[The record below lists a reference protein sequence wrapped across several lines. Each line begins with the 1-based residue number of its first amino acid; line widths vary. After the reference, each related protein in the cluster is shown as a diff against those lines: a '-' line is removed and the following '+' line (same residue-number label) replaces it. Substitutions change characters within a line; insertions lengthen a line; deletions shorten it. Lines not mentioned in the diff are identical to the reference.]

1 MHEVGGAAGE
11 AGGHSVADDL
21 GAAGVE
27 EEGYGDAGEKHAEG
41 GAPCHAGS
49 GAWRVAKHTQADDH
63 HQPEEQGKVVQKR
76 AGDDVGEQTSDE
88 HGNSTGS
95 GEIGG
100 ECNGKGRGHSPYV
113 GAGEEQTGE
122 KSAAALPEKTREEK
136 RSAERLRIDVVH
148 GRRSFLKSVEKR

>member
-1 MHEVGGAAGE
+1 M
-11 AGGHSVADDL
+11 
-21 GAAGVE
+21 
-27 EEGYGDAGEKHAEG
+27 
-41 GAPCHAGS
+41 PC
-49 GAWRVAKHTQADDH
+49 RKRCVAKHTQADDH